1 MKSILRSHC
10 TSPCTTSRKKV
21 INISFF
27 ALDSQK
33 TDETDVMLPD
43 EQCDKKTKT
52 IMITFQIR
60 LKIVFSLCYACRC
73 VTWKFYNT
81 TVANN
86 SFYVNYS
93 VKMEENKMLNNQMT
107 NKDTRPFFLAYDTRK
122 MTKAEWYAV
131 RSESIGGSECA
142 SVCALSKFRS
152 PWQIFA
158 EKKGLIKR
166 EKASSAA
173 YFGGILEPVIRQEF
187 GKLMNCSVKTL
198 PYILKS
204 KENDFISAN
213 IDGYF
218 QMADGRYAILECKC
232 TSAYNK
238 SQWEN
243 GSVPLDYYM
252 QCQHY
257 LYVTGLEVAFL
268 CCLIGGNELTH
279 ARIDRDENCIR
290 QIVSMEKNF
299 WCNHMLKNTPPP
311 VSETDSEFLSA
322 LYPQARPETTIELP
336 SEAINLIRKIEA
348 AQNDIDIAK
357 SAKEEAENLLK
368 SMLKDCECG
377 RINEFQVSWKNVT
390 SKKLNQKAVKEHL
403 SAQDL
408 ENCMQ
413 SITTRRFSISRIKSG
428 K

>member
-1 MKSILRSHC
+1 
-10 TSPCTTSRKKV
+10 
-21 INISFF
+21 
-27 ALDSQK
+27 
-33 TDETDVMLPD
+33 
-43 EQCDKKTKT
+43 
-52 IMITFQIR
+52 
-60 LKIVFSLCYACRC
+60 
-73 VTWKFYNT
+73 
-81 TVANN
+81 
-86 SFYVNYS
+86 
-93 VKMEENKMLNNQMT
+93 MLNNQMT
-107 NKDTRPFFLAYDTRK
+107 NKDSRPYFLAYDTRK
-122 MTKAEWYAV
+122 MTMAQWCAV
-131 RSESIGGSECA
+131 RSESIGGSECS

-152 PWQIFA
+152 PRMIYE

-166 EKASSAA
+166 EKAGSAA
-173 YFGGILEPVIRQEF
+173 YFGRLLEPLVRQEF
-187 GKLMNCSVKTL
+187 GKLVNRPIKTL

-204 KENDFISAN
+204 KENNFISAN

-218 QMADGRYAILECKC
+218 QMEDGRHAILECKC

-238 SQWEN
+238 SEWEE
-243 GSVPLDYYM
+243 GSVPLDYYL

-299 WCNHMLKNTPPP
+299 WCNYMLKNIPPP
-311 VSETDSEFLSA
+311 VSEIDAELLSS

-336 SEAINLIRKIEA
+336 PEAINLIRKIET
-348 AQNDIDIAK
+348 AQHDIDIAK

-390 SKKLNQKAVKEHL
+390 SRRLNQKAVKEHL

-413 SITTRRFSISRIKSG
+413 SSTTRKFSISRIKSG